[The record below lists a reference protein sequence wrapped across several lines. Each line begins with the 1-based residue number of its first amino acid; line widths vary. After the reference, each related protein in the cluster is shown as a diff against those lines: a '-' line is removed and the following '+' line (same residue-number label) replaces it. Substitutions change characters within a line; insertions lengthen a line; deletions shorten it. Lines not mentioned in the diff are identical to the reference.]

1 MTPGHVVGDTRPG
14 YVDTKF
20 EQLTMNAWRA
30 PKRVVAADHQHV
42 ADEHYMV

>member
-1 MTPGHVVGDTRPG
+1 
-14 YVDTKF
+14 
-20 EQLTMNAWRA
+20 MNAWRA